1 MVHFTGDVPAPCY
14 LTGVLRAGLQV
25 RDDRYARGAGP
36 PALMSQMVYMDLT
49 EHTRCH
55 KAPVPQSCGSEP
67 GEGARVSVSCSGGSQ
82 GQRALRSRL
91 DAQISPAEGLVK
103 LLLLGAGPP
112 PAARPPAPP
121 QPSSPA
127 RPSHRTGSWSSVACF
142 LKAPLRSSSRNGTVA
157 R

>member
-36 PALMSQMVYMDLT
+36 PALMSQMLCMDLT
-49 EHTRCH
+49 EHARCH
-55 KAPVPQSCGSEP
+55 KAPIPQTCGSEP

-112 PAARPPAPP
+112 HCGPASCAPPAQ
-121 QPSSPA
+121 QPSPA
-127 RPSHRTGSWSSVACF
+127 LTQDRLMELGGLFSESS
-142 LKAPLRSSSRNGTVA
+142 T
-157 R
+157 

>member
-36 PALMSQMVYMDLT
+36 PALMSQMVCMDLT
-49 EHTRCH
+49 EHARCH

-67 GEGARVSVSCSGGSQ
+67 GEGARVSVSRSGGSQ
-82 GQRALRSRL
+82 GQKALRSRL
-91 DAQISPAEGLVK
+91 DVQISPAEGLVK
-103 LLLLGAGPP
+103 LLLLRAGPHCG
-112 PAARPPAPP
+112 PASCTP
-121 QPSSPA
+121 QPGSPA
-127 RPSHRTGSWSSVACF
+127 RPSHKTGSWSSVACF
-142 LKAPLRSSSRNGTVA
+142 LKALLRSILPNGTVA